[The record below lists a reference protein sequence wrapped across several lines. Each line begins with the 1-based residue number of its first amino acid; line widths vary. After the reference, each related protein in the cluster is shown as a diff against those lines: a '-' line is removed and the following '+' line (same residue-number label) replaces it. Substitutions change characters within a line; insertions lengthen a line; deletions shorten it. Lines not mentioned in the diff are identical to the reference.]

1 MDATLAGQTFRFID
15 THLDTG
21 VAPPVQLAQ
30 AAELVASANPLGM
43 AAVYVGDFNTS
54 ANDPVDPTFGTYET
68 LLNAGLTDAWTA
80 SNPGNPGPTCCQAP
94 DLMNPTSL
102 LSNRGDL
109 ILTTG
114 GFGTLGDSLVGN
126 DLSDVTSNGLWPS
139 DHAGVVA
146 ILDVAVPEPGSLF
159 LLGAGL
165 LVSIAAAG
173 RAKRH

>member
-1 MDATLAGQTFRFID
+1 M
-15 THLDTG
+15 
-21 VAPPVQLAQ
+21 
-30 AAELVASANPLGM
+30 
-43 AAVYVGDFNTS
+43 
-54 ANDPVDPTFGTYET
+54 DPTFATYET

-80 SNPGNPGPTCCQAP
+80 GNSGNPGPTCCQAP

-109 ILTTG
+109 LLTTG

-139 DHAGVVA
+139 DHAGVLA
-146 ILDVAVPEPGSLF
+146 TLDIAVPEPGSLF